1 MSRDFAGVLTGKA
14 TNFVGGLPLSFLE
27 RPHDVRVD
35 LLPYGNSSV
44 TIGCRQ
50 WRESGAS
57 PQRTALPQRCP
68 PASAAHNS
76 AATTMSAGEQRC
88 HNDVRRRAPPT
99 TALPQR
105 RSPDRAAQDSAATTM
120 FRAGPPGAASGRAAP
135 GDPAS

>member
-88 HNDVRRRAPPT
+88 HNDVRRTAPRR
-99 TALPQR
+99 TALPHR
-105 RSPDRAAQDSAATTM
+105 CSEASLYSDSGGSALSSIEGPRGYA
-120 FRAGPPGAASGRAAP
+120 PPGSASG
-135 GDPAS
+135 

>member
-35 LLPYGNSSV
+35 LLPYGNSSG
-44 TIGCRQ
+44 TIGCSQ
-50 WRESGAS
+50 LRESGAS

-76 AATTMSAGEQRC
+76 AATTMSAGGRC
-88 HNDVRRRAPPT
+88 ARQTLATGHHEVGRAVRPQ

-105 RSPDRAAQDSAATTM
+105 CAQASAAADRAATTP
-120 FRAGPPGAASGRAAP
+120 FAGPSRAGQ
-135 GDPAS
+135 

>member
-35 LLPYGNSSV
+35 LLPYGNASV

-57 PQRTALPQRCP
+57 PQPTALPQRCP
-68 PASAAHNS
+68 PASAA
-76 AATTMSAGEQRC
+76 ATTLSAGERRPQQRC
-88 HNDVRRRAPPT
+88 HNDVRRTAPRR

-105 RSPDRAAQDSAATTM
+105 CSEPARR
-120 FRAGPPGAASGRAAP
+120 GPPVAGRP
-135 GDPAS
+135 PAILLA

>member
-76 AATTMSAGEQRC
+76 AATTMS
-88 HNDVRRRAPPT
+88 
-99 TALPQR
+99 
-105 RSPDRAAQDSAATTM
+105 
-120 FRAGPPGAASGRAAP
+120 RAGPPGAASGRAAP
-135 GDPAS
+135 GDPASAGRR